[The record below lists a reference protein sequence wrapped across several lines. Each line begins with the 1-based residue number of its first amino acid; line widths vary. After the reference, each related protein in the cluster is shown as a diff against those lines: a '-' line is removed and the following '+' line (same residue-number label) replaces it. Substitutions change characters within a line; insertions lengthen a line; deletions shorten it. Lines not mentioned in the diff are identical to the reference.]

1 MIGFLNSTYSAIS
14 KTNIESSS
22 STSTGLITGQ
32 RAAQA
37 VAKHESVSDVT
48 VGGTSVM
55 SGKTAVIPA
64 IPTDLSDLN
73 NDMDVSDFPNDA
85 GYLTSHQDI
94 SGKADKTDTDI
105 NATVTTLYANLGWV
119 AP

>member
-1 MIGFLNSTYSAIS
+1 MCDWNNSTYSEIS
-14 KTNIESSS
+14 STNIKSGSSS
-22 STSTGLITGQ
+22 STGLISGRRAKAAVEEFAPVKSVNGSTG
-32 RAAQA
+32 
-37 VAKHESVSDVT
+37 
-48 VGGTSVM
+48 
-55 SGKTAVIPA
+55 AVI
-64 IPTDLSDLN
+64 ITVPTNLSDLN